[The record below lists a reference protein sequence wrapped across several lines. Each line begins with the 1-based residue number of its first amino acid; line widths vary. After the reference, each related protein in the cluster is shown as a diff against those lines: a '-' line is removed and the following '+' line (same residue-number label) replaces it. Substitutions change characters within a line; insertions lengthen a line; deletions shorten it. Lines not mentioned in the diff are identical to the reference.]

1 MASRLGKEKKCI
13 MTTKLITKASREYIV
28 KVEEE
33 KQSIKPAPVESFAVW
48 KNWILNKRKASLKL
62 IFEILFVASCSV
74 NRTENQQSET

>member
-48 KNWILNKRKASLKL
+48 KN
-62 IFEILFVASCSV
+62 
-74 NRTENQQSET
+74 